1 MTTFRTSILMLVSG
15 GPLTHDGTFGIDE
28 LFCQTA
34 GLDDMAPGMDV
45 PSAHPVPASG
55 NGAFSVLCVQ

>member
-1 MTTFRTSILMLVSG
+1 MTTFRISILMLVSG